1 MKQKKKPLLLMT
13 IVATLVVLLL
23 AANMTQYL
31 REPNKIKEQKAA
43 NQETIDKWRERPPSE
58 ARRDDA
64 QISDM
69 MQMSSTMRMSGPNA
83 PLGEVPAKP
92 TIELPRLQ
100 EYNSH
105 YRVDYPTAHWYKPNS
120 KQFETSEERAG
131 LNQGSE
137 K

>member
-1 MKQKKKPLLLMT
+1 
-13 IVATLVVLLL
+13 
-23 AANMTQYL
+23 
-31 REPNKIKEQKAA
+31 
-43 NQETIDKWRERPPSE
+43 
-58 ARRDDA
+58 
-64 QISDM
+64 
-69 MQMSSTMRMSGPNA
+69 MSGPNA

-100 EYNSH
+100 KYNSH

-131 LNQGSE
+131 RNQGSE